1 MTNLTSKELTELII
15 SKLQEI
21 DEKVQVEEPTIESIF
36 PLKVV
41 QTPLESV
48 TKTQNG
54 EPILKTFQV
63 NVEHWSSNKYE
74 MMQMATDTDIKL
86 QECNFIRTK
95 TIPDVL
101 DEQTSKYKLIT
112 TYEVQYNYL
121 TNSLNFIK

>member
-21 DEKVQVEEPTIESIF
+21 DERVQLEEPTIESTF

-41 QTPLESV
+41 QIPLESV

-54 EPILKTFQV
+54 EPVLKTFQV

-74 MMQMATDTDIKL
+74 IMQMATDTDIKL